1 MSGSN
6 GGGKFQDECGGRGAK
21 GDQGGVEAREVGGR
35 DGGNDAG
42 NAFVEGLAVSGAIL
56 NAAWG
61 RDVVAGVAEELDG

>member
-1 MSGSN
+1 M
-6 GGGKFQDECGGRGAK
+6 
-21 GDQGGVEAREVGGR
+21 EAREVGGR